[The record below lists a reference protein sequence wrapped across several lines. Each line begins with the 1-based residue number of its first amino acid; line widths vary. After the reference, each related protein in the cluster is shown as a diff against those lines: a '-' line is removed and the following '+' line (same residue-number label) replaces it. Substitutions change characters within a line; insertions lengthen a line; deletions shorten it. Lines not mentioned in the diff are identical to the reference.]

1 MGDYKVDIP
10 IVATRPAASIQF
22 NKLANFG
29 FIAEGIYIFLPIQLL
44 YSHVNLLTQELYR
57 VYMSTLVIMVSRKRQ
72 SS

>member
-1 MGDYKVDIP
+1 MGDHKVDIP

-29 FIAEGIYIFLPIQLL
+29 FIAEGIFLPIQLL
-44 YSHVNLLTQELYR
+44 YSHVNLLTQALCR
-57 VYMSTLVIMVSRKRQ
+57 VYMSTLVIMVSRKQQ